1 MGEIALRRFF
11 LAVFCA
17 LALSL
22 SALAADAALP
32 SLEAAVNVR
41 EDGVCE
47 VTMTAEVDFSAAQ
60 DSLLIPLGTDARDIT
75 LAGWSYETVLQDGVT
90 CLKLSNP
97 AGFSGKQ
104 QFTCSYTL
112 PCRAA
117 EAADGQQFRLS
128 LPETGWDYAIDSYT
142 LTMTFPA
149 EVTNAPEWTSGY
161 YGDVV
166 DNYLDIRTQE
176 NTVTAKSTAAMRD
189 HETLTV
195 AVQFPAD
202 TFNLRDQPGKTAGFD
217 RIAFLVLLAAAVVF
231 LVFYGLAQQT
241 PSVPMSTVQ
250 QATHYVRGRV
260 VEVTDNAWQG
270 QQDYEDIPVGKQTV
284 RVELRSGKYRGQVYE
299 LPNQLSY
306 LYGTILK
313 AGDAVTVAVTE
324 EDGEIS
330 SMTLQDYDRT
340 VPLALVV
347 LAFLVVTVLVGRRVG
362 AKSLLGLG
370 LTVVCIFSILI
381 PLLLGGWPTLPTIL
395 GMCAYVTVVEFVI
408 LGGVNRKTLCA
419 ILGTISGVAFAALFG
434 ELACA
439 LLRVNGYKMYSA
451 EPTIEAL
458 LQIKQGQDPMH
469 SLQLGDLLVGGIV
482 IAALGAV
489 NDVAMSISSAMNELV
504 AVNPALTRRQLLRSG
519 MNIGRD
525 MVGTMTNTLILAL
538 VGSSLVLMIYLSS
551 LEPSF
556 SQLMSGTFFSV
567 EMVQAIASS
576 IGVILA
582 VPLSALIGAF
592 LFAKHKK

>member
-1 MGEIALRRFF
+1 MKRFIENRPSSDTARRPLPPLAGNLLFLGALF
-11 LAVFCA
+11 A
-17 LALSL
+17 
-22 SALAADAALP
+22 
-32 SLEAAVNVR
+32 
-41 EDGVCE
+41 
-47 VTMTAEVDFSAAQ
+47 M
-60 DSLLIPLGTDARDIT
+60 SLLVMAIEKPLFLLWYHA
-75 LAGWSYETVLQDGVT
+75 Q
-90 CLKLSNP
+90 
-97 AGFSGKQ
+97 
-104 QFTCSYTL
+104 
-112 PCRAA
+112 AA
-117 EAADGQQFRLS
+117 EASAAELALVVWNGLKLDQTVAGYITA
-128 LPETGWDYAIDSYT
+128 LPLLVVLAALWIPGRWSRSVLKGYLLVIAAVSATAFAANLALYEYWAFPLDSSV
-142 LTMTFPA
+142 LQ
-149 EVTNAPEWTSGY
+149 
-161 YGDVV
+161 
-166 DNYLDIRTQE
+166 YLASPKE
-176 NTVTAKSTAAMRD
+176 ALASVTAGQLLLQLLVAAAVFGGMAWCYLRVLRLYDPARRSTHRAGS
-189 HETLTV
+189 TLV
-195 AVQFPAD
+195 
-202 TFNLRDQPGKTAGFD
+202 L
-217 RIAFLVLLAAAVVF
+217 LLAAAAVF

-260 VEVTDNAWQG
+260 IEVTDNAWQG

-576 IGVILA
+576 VGVILA

-592 LFAKHKK
+592 LFAKHKKENAGERQVET